1 MVLYGL
7 SIAVGV
13 LIRSG
18 RGWVLTLNV
27 AAIYAFLY
35 LSALPDPSG
44 LVFGLVHLFV
54 VGALIARRSWFD
66 EMKAWRA
73 LEVQARAEGHD
84 PERDAPTRGL

>member
-1 MVLYGL
+1 VLYGI
-7 SIAVGV
+7 SIAVGL

-18 RGWVLTLNV
+18 RGWVVTLNV

-66 EMKAWRA
+66 EMKVWRA
-73 LEVQARAEGHD
+73 LVLQARAEGED
-84 PERDAPTRGL
+84 PGRDAPSPGV